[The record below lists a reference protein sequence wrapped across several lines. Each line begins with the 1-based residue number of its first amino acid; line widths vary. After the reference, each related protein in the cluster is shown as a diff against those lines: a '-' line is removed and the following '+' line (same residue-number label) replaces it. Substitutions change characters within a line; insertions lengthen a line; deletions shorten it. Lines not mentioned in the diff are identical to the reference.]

1 MSAGP
6 TSERVQQRL
15 KRLIME
21 RHYRPGTRLE
31 PAELASA
38 LASSTTPIREA
49 LNHLVGVGL
58 VESRSGSGFLVPL
71 IDEPGL
77 KDLYGWSGDILALAL
92 RSSRP
97 VLLQAIEV
105 DPDMVSHADRSAD
118 LFHRIA
124 ATSRNREHT
133 DAMARINSRL
143 HPARLGEPDV
153 LDDVEAEL
161 DGLIRWTGMGDVR
174 SLRRAVSA
182 YHLRRHRTAA
192 RLLHDIYRG
201 D

>member
-58 VESRSGSGFLVPL
+58 VESRSGSGFLVPRV
-71 IDEPGL
+71 EPTKAL
-77 KDLYGWSGDILALAL
+77 SACSWASTKWAHLA
-92 RSSRP
+92 P
-97 VLLQAIEV
+97 EQN
-105 DPDMVSHADRSAD
+105 
-118 LFHRIA
+118 
-124 ATSRNREHT
+124 T
-133 DAMARINSRL
+133 
-143 HPARLGEPDV
+143 
-153 LDDVEAEL
+153 
-161 DGLIRWTGMGDVR
+161 
-174 SLRRAVSA
+174 
-182 YHLRRHRTAA
+182 
-192 RLLHDIYRG
+192 
-201 D
+201 